1 MEDNLVKI
9 ESLTQDSYETP
20 AVFIPEDQSL
30 YFGNSD
36 FVDIL
41 GSAEQRQEMFA
52 AWSEYIGEVSNPLK
66 TAANYNK
73 GNYAPLDEVLNET
86 RPLLAKHGFG
96 IMQVPVAD
104 GNKVSLT
111 TMLTFK
117 NGGCMTFPKLTMN
130 AAKDDPQ
137 TVIATVTYA
146 RRAALNAI
154 LAIYGENDDDGN
166 AASGSGKKKGSSSQ
180 PKKVSELDKAR
191 QNVVELCKKKIA
203 EGFAANAL
211 YDTIKEYN
219 GGNRQPNS
227 IPDVETC
234 DKVITAINSLVK
246 E

>member
-1 MEDNLVKI
+1 M
-9 ESLTQDSYETP
+9 
-20 AVFIPEDQSL
+20 
-30 YFGNSD
+30 
-36 FVDIL
+36 
-41 GSAEQRQEMFA
+41 
-52 AWSEYIGEVSNPLK
+52 
-66 TAANYNK
+66 
-73 GNYAPLDEVLNET
+73 
-86 RPLLAKHGFG
+86 
-96 IMQVPVAD
+96 
-104 GNKVSLT
+104 
-111 TMLTFK
+111 
-117 NGGCMTFPKLTMN
+117 
-130 AAKDDPQ
+130 
-137 TVIATVTYA
+137 IATVTYA